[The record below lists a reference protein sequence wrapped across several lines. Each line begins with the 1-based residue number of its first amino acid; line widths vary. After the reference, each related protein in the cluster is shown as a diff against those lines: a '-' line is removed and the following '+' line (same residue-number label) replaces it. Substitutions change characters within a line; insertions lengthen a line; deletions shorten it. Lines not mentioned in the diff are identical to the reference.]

1 MHLNPHLQP
10 TPLLNFTHPTIG
22 ALIAARG
29 WCDLPEFDRIGAV
42 YGFVRDEI
50 RFGYNADDA
59 LTASRVLAD
68 GYGQCNT
75 KTTLLMA
82 LLRGVGVACRF
93 HGFTIDKALQRGVVP
108 ELVYGLAPASIL
120 HSWAEVWYGG
130 RWVVLEGFILDAPVL
145 AALQRAFPGR
155 DSLCAYG
162 AGTDSLQAPQVDWV
176 GGDTYI
182 QHTGINADLGVH
194 DAPDGF
200 YAQHRQLRGLRG
212 LLYRWGVRH
221 WMNRR
226 VEAIRGGRVPAVPG
240 ISSCGSGRCP

>member
-1 MHLNPHLQP
+1 MRPDPHLQP
-10 TPLLNFTHPTIG
+10 TVLLNFTHPRIE
-22 ALIAARG
+22 ALIATRG
-29 WCDLPEFDRIGAV
+29 WRDLTEYDRIGAV

-59 LTASRVLAD
+59 LPASRVLAD

-82 LLRGVGVACRF
+82 LLRGVGVMCRF

-120 HSWAEVWYGG
+120 HSWVEVLHGG
-130 RWVVLEGFILDAPVL
+130 RWVVLEGFILDTPVL

-162 AGTDSLQAPQVDWV
+162 AGTDSLQAPQIDWV
-176 GGDTYI
+176 GGDTFI
-182 QHTGINADLGVH
+182 QKTGINADLGAY

-200 YAQHRQLRGLRG
+200 YALHRQLGGLRG

-226 VEAIRGGRVPAVPG
+226 VRAMRQGRVPPVPG
-240 ISSCGSGRCP
+240 IGP